1 MAYEIKWT
9 LTAQDDFD
17 AILEFIS
24 DSQSNESAISFIEI
38 FYKKLDLLVLMPNI
52 GIESQKFP
60 TIRRILITKFYSL
73 LYQTESETITL
84 IRVIDNRTAIQF

>member
-9 LTAQDDFD
+9 TTAQDDFD
-17 AILEFIS
+17 TILEFIS
-24 DSQSNESAISFIEI
+24 ESQSNESAIEFIEI

-60 TIRRILITKFYSL
+60 TIRRVLITKLYSL
-73 LYQTESETITL
+73 LYQIELETITL
-84 IRVIDNRTAIQF
+84 IRVIDNRSAFQF